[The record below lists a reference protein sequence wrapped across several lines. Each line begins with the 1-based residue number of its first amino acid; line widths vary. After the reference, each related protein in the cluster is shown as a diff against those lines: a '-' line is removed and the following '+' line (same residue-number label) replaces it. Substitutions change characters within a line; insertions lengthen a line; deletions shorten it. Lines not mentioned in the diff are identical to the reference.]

1 MGTDDQ
7 TEKSAQQRVHPT
19 MRGPGQR
26 GTSFPVYCCVL
37 EVERRATEEFGK
49 VLPEG
54 SELRHMSAKGPYV
67 TVFTEASIPG
77 RPGVSFGQDESAA
90 NAVDAAPLTS
100 AAGQPSSKSSV

>member
-1 MGTDDQ
+1 M
-7 TEKSAQQRVHPT
+7 
-19 MRGPGQR
+19 
-26 GTSFPVYCCVL
+26 L
-37 EVERRATEEFGK
+37 EVERGATEEFGK

-54 SELRHMSAKGPYV
+54 SELRHMSADGPYV

-77 RPGVSFGQDESAA
+77 RPGVSFSQDESAA